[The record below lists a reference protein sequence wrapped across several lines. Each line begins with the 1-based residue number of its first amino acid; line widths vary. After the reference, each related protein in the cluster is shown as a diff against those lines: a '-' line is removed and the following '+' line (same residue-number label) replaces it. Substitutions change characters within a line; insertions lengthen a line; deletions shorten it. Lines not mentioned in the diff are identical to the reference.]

1 MAQNEIAYVEEYEM
15 TDKYRLAINGDEK
28 KRKMYNTKGLKA
40 QVDDEKTK
48 NVDERIKDTRAGKR
62 GSTKR

>member
-15 TDKYRLAINGDEK
+15 TDKYRLVINGDEE

-40 QVDDEKTK
+40 QVDEKTK